1 MSDTAETEMT
11 PADIEFTERIN
22 RTRPDRPVWLAG
34 ENLAGNLTNDPTSV
48 TVHAT
53 PDDAR
58 LAVGDLIKDFAEELG
73 QTDQAYL
80 AGDEQSITA
89 SADAWGDVVKHDTDG
104 DFRAATD
111 GEFVVTLDSGTHSA
125 QEFWVHKSTVAEHF
139 GPEWRDDSGFA
150 EFVMDAPVEPAVYV
164 TSTVGYDVD
173 DEFVTED
180 GWVSPEWS
188 RTDQYDERHDVAP
201 LYIGDDPL
209 AAAEAIEEYI
219 GSIETPERGRGTF
232 YGSDSYEDMET
243 GRRYSYAAH
252 ADGYNPEQ
260 VAQIE
265 RRLDPNVAAAT
276 PLTEGQLEHL
286 RGETQ
291 GAVVFEPKVLK
302 GGLDSEDSLQA
313 RKAPPIPKSHPAGRR
328 R

>member
-1 MSDTAETEMT
+1 MSDAVETEMT

-34 ENLAGNLTNDPTSV
+34 ENQAGNLTNDPTSV

-58 LAVGDLIKDFAEELG
+58 LAVADLIKDFSDQLIQTDDDTEHAEEL
-73 QTDQAYL
+73 
-80 AGDEQSITA
+80 SA
-89 SADAWGDVVKHDTDG
+89 SADAWSEAVKHDTDG
-104 DFRAATD
+104 DFRAARD
-111 GEFVVTLDSGTHSA
+111 GEFVVTLNDTSYSA
-125 QEFWVHKSTVAEHF
+125 SEFWVHKSTVAEHF
-139 GPEWRDDSGFA
+139 GPEWRDDSEFA

-180 GWVSPEWS
+180 GWVSPDWS
-188 RTDQYDERHDVAP
+188 RTDQYDQRHDVAP

-232 YGSDSYEDMET
+232 YGSDST
-243 GRRYSYAAH
+243 KTWRPAGGIYAAH
-252 ADGYNPEQ
+252 AG
-260 VAQIE
+260 
-265 RRLDPNVAAAT
+265 RLQP
-276 PLTEGQLEHL
+276 
-286 RGETQ
+286 R
-291 GAVVFEPKVLK
+291 
-302 GGLDSEDSLQA
+302 
-313 RKAPPIPKSHPAGRR
+313 AGRPDR
-328 R
+328 APT